1 MSVNTKM
8 IIHETQDI
16 VAIATRNSTNRKTG
30 RSVQIWL
37 LDATMHPVES
47 RRSGHDADNQCNGC
61 PFASNNGCYVN
72 ANPLGAIWRAYQRG
86 SYEYLQMGTREWYD
100 FFSVPFVRFG
110 AYGNPSHLP
119 LEMVYDISRLA
130 TRITGYFH
138 DWNSMPAGLAKSY
151 GKFFMASCEPE
162 NVEYARNLGLR
173 TFTISNERIGNDIEC
188 LADSKGLTCAECG
201 LCDGNRRRNSLP
213 SVWINPHGYQK
224 KKAEAAL

>member
-1 MSVNTKM
+1 M

-30 RSVQIWL
+30 KSVQIWI

-61 PFASNNGCYVN
+61 PFSSNNGCYVN

-86 SYEYLQMGTREWYD
+86 SYEYLQMGTREWHY

-119 LEMVYDISRLA
+119 VEMIDSISRLA
-130 TRITGYFH
+130 KRITGYFH
-138 DWNSMPAGLAKSY
+138 DWHEMPAPLAKAY
-151 GKFFMASCEPE
+151 GRYFMASCEPT
-162 NVEYARNLGLR
+162 NVEYAKNLGLR
-173 TFTISNERIGNDIEC
+173 TFTISETPLVNDI
-188 LADSKGLTCAECG
+188 
-201 LCDGNRRRNSLP
+201 
-213 SVWINPHGYQK
+213 
-224 KKAEAAL
+224 

>member
-1 MSVNTKM
+1 M

-30 RSVQIWL
+30 KSVQIWI

-61 PFASNNGCYVN
+61 PFSSNNGCYVN

-86 SYEYLQMGTREWYD
+86 SYEYLQMGTREWHD

-119 LEMVYDISRLA
+119 VEMIDSIARLSK
-130 TRITGYFH
+130 RITGYFH
-138 DWNSMPAGLAKSY
+138 DWHEMPAPLAKAY
-151 GKFFMASCEPE
+151 GRYFMASCEPT
-162 NVEYARNLGLR
+162 NVEYAKNLGLR
-173 TFTISNERIGNDIEC
+173 TFTISETPLINDIEC
-188 LADSKGLTCAECG
+188 LADAKGLSCAECG
-201 LCDGNRRRNSLP
+201 LCDGNNRRSSLP
-213 SVWINPHGYQK
+213 SVWINPHGYQL
-224 KKAEAAL
+224 KKAVEVVK